1 MKYRRD
7 NYSMHKQFS
16 KGYINY
22 RVSNIDKM
30 RDYETL
36 RGFFSPNRIEYIR
49 GKLVGFT
56 RAFFQ
61 VYGREEAVLRRMVG
75 RRFRL
80 SFSIS
85 DAIFIFVTMVCA
97 GISKKI
103 LRLLYVIEYSRFHEP
118 PVKTILQDQTD
129 YICFEGKTLFDI
141 NVRDVWRPSIIT
153 KPGEIITSM
162 LEPAPKSEVRLSFAL
177 LENADPMVCDS
188 HWGVRVKCTLAS
200 SNNNHLRDFYIPIF
214 HETDDVEDEKNPL
227 WLEFSL
233 DLKQYARKKV
243 RLDIVADYE
252 SSSKNNYKVLPLSSP
267 AFAWGAPRKT
277 IKKKPVKTKKILFVS
292 IESFTDP
299 FFVSST
305 YKTKINNVFSFLEEN
320 EWTVFPRAYAQSD
333 GTLGAASSYLTGLTP
348 VQHGIFDYG
357 SPYWSRYGWALNRRI
372 ALLSQLIKGK
382 GFSTISVGPKAFSG
396 HIGLSGGFDTHYG
409 YYSHHDPDYVDHDWF
424 VQNWDSVSQ
433 SDALIFMHLERLHKP
448 YIHFN
453 RRRNKIYSISELD
466 NSQSPVELYM
476 HQMEEQDLQLKR
488 LLDFLHRTGQYDNT
502 MIIVTGDHGGA
513 YNWKKRQVYD
523 LYEDRVR
530 VPLWIKVPDW
540 LKNNDFT
547 TDEPVNGSTLPF
559 QIILDALGIHLPAYF
574 SDLPQQSDEF
584 TGIAISETQ
593 THPTCNDYVL
603 SLTESDFKYVR
614 SMKVDWT
621 KNTLLSIE
629 KEILQPFPYASNDT
643 ELTNDYSS
651 TYPEKFLHLKRLA
664 DIYVKSSLEF
674 RSRYAIE
681 KAMSRVNP

>member
-97 GISKKI
+97 EINKKI
-103 LRLLYVIEYSRFHEP
+103 LRRLYVIEYSRFHEP

-162 LEPAPKSEVRLSFAL
+162 LEPGPKSEVRLSFAL

-233 DLKQYARKKV
+233 DLKQYAGKKV

-540 LKNNDFT
+540 LKNNHFT